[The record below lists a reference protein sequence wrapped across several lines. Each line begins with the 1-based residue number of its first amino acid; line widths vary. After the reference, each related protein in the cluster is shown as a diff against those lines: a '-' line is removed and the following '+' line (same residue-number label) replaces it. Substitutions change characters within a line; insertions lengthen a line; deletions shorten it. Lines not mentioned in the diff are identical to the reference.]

1 MVVVTDIG
9 GVVATVGGGEVEGV
23 KYRDVRKML
32 VNRTAMIQLK

>member
-9 GVVATVGGGEVEGV
+9 GVVVGGGEVEGV